1 VALLA
6 LISGLLALAAVVAGI
21 AFAVVRTRE
30 LLRGFRS
37 FGRALGVATAKLEES
52 SRRLAEGKPDAGDSA
67 AKLAESLDRLS
78 TSRARLGVL
87 LAALG
92 DVRSAVTRLTAVA
105 PRK

>member
-21 AFAVVRTRE
+21 VFVVVRTRE

-37 FGRALGVATAKLEES
+37 FGRSLGVATARLEEAS
-52 SRRLAEGKPDAGDSA
+52 ARLADADPGGGDSA
-67 AKLAESLDRLS
+67 AKLAENMERLS
-78 TSRARLGVL
+78 VSRARLGVL